1 MARADDIA
9 AAPDPADQPATRDF
23 PVDDTTRPRQAA
35 NVREFPLGDAEMMLM
50 SEGRQVVH
58 TLNASAWAVWDLC
71 DGTRTVAAIAEEV
84 GAIVKRNPAEL
95 LADIRATVQQLGSL
109 ALLDAV

>member
-1 MARADDIA
+1 MARADEIA
-9 AAPDPADQPATRDF
+9 AAPDPEDQPAAREF
-23 PVDDTTRPRQAA
+23 PVSDATRPRQAA
-35 NVREFPLGDAEMMLM
+35 GVREFPLGDAEMLLM

-71 DGTRTVAAIAEEV
+71 DGTRTVVAIAEEV
-84 GAIVKRNPAEL
+84 GALLKRPPAEL
-95 LADIRATVQQLGSL
+95 LDDIRATVQQLGSL

>member
-1 MARADDIA
+1 MSRAADQA
-9 AAPDPADQPATRDF
+9 PAPDPSEQPAARDF
-23 PVDDTTRPRQAA
+23 PVDDATRPRQAA
-35 NVREFPLGDAEMMLM
+35 GVREFPLGDAEMLLM

-71 DGTRTVAAIAEEV
+71 DGTRTVARIAEEI
-84 GAIVKRNPAEL
+84 GALLDRPAEEL
-95 LADIRATVQQLGSL
+95 QGDIARTVQQLGSL